1 VEIVP
6 DVCINLQDDS
16 AESMVRFPS
25 SSLDVLLEIEWWY
38 HFQGGSGCSQI
49 FCFNKWSVESVHIFP
64 FFNGKRISA
73 SMKSSGM
80 FIFLM

>member
-1 VEIVP
+1 MDGPRSYQLPMICLKNKSSLFLSFCAIKYSNGVEIVP
-6 DVCINLQDDS
+6 DICINLQDDS

-49 FCFNKWSVESVHIFP
+49 FCF
-64 FFNGKRISA
+64 
-73 SMKSSGM
+73 
-80 FIFLM
+80 